1 LRAGRAPT
9 AAGLIAVVISDLSAI
24 VSPFVVSVLATL
36 ALAPLEFI
44 AVVWYVS
51 YWDLFPKYS
60 PQRITAWIVFVCS
73 TVIIPIIQIK
83 LYRRLNGIEVV
94 DGRYLY
100 ALIFIESA
108 ISVALI
114 FYILIRRRRS

>member
-1 LRAGRAPT
+1 
-9 AAGLIAVVISDLSAI
+9 
-24 VSPFVVSVLATL
+24 VLATL

-44 AVVWYVS
+44 GVVWYVS

-60 PQRITAWIVFVCS
+60 PQRIAAWIVFVCS

-83 LYRRLNGIEVV
+83 LYRRLNGIEVI

-100 ALIFIESA
+100 VLIFIEST

-114 FYILIRRRRS
+114 FLILIRRRRS